1 MFQWKAK
8 ASNAVFLDEGVPGK
22 GRTFQCRFLEA
33 GLVKYSF
40 GVCLLTKETINKF
53 INDFV
58 GCPVIIDHK
67 DVTKESAKDDR
78 VGVISEVWFDEYEGW
93 FYCKGIIF
101 DDEAIELINNGYNV
115 SCQYEITEYAENKTN
130 ALHNGNPYD
139 KVILNGK
146 PEHLAIVKNPRYE
159 NAMIAVNALEIDME
173 AQNGWITKKT
183 GAYTI
188 DEDGKEHAVVQH
200 IWIEESIQPTEWRK
214 WNTKTLYDFKEGD
227 ETKFEFDRTRSK
239 ISEENINMIK
249 GTLKDITKAYK
260 FNTIAAIN
268 VMGLEE
274 GCLGLC
280 ASRSNT
286 STVTLNPQMFSGKY
300 TQKDYDESVKAGF
313 HPKGTGDMIKSV
325 LVHEIGHSLTVH
337 NKNNEEFW
345 GEISGIR
352 SEYMKNITPKDISNP
367 DFISNYAR
375 VNIKEFV
382 AEGFCQGVLSKKQG
396 KYTKKI
402 METIEKYYGTQT
414 QLKLA
419 INASKKEKEE
429 EENIWIEE
437 FGGGYPINE
446 EAYKKFKKEQ
456 EPPKSKVKNNIIEA
470 INEIKETDMF
480 RNLFKKE
487 KKQMEKSELK
497 ELFMECLEDLT
508 ARNEAVDKRKLIDEI
523 GGILKDK
530 VDDEIIRTII
540 KKAEELSYNP
550 SEKSKADNEKEE
562 IEEEEKEE
570 KKEVKNKCGKNEEK
584 EEDAENKCGKNED
597 KKDDEEDKK
606 EAKNA
611 MEEQKN
617 KFYAGNN
624 QSSSSTYLSKSK
636 AIELGDRLF

>member
-1 MFQWKAK
+1 MFKWKAK

-40 GVCLLTKETINKF
+40 GVCLLTQETINKF
-53 INDFV
+53 IYDFV

-78 VGVISEVWFDEYEGW
+78 VGVISEVWFNEYEGM

-101 DDEAIELINNGYNV
+101 DDEAIELINSGYNV

-159 NAMIAVNALEIDME
+159 NAMIAVNAIEV
-173 AQNGWITKKT
+173 AQNEDRWITIHPNGEDSKGKHLLLKDGESPKEAIERTYGKKEEKET
-183 GAYTI
+183 
-188 DEDGKEHAVVQH
+188 GKEELREHSKLRTMDK
-200 IWIEESIQPTEWRK
+200 EELIKTYLIDKDSIDPEDD
-214 WNTKTLYDFKEGD
+214 L
-227 ETKFEFDRTRSK
+227 KF
-239 ISEENINMIK
+239 
-249 GTLKDITKAYK
+249 YK
-260 FNTIAAIN
+260 QF
-268 VMGLEE
+268 
-274 GCLGLC
+274 
-280 ASRSNT
+280 SRSN
-286 STVTLNPQMFSGKY
+286 LL
-300 TQKDYDESVKAGF
+300 DR
-313 HPKGTGDMIKSV
+313 I
-325 LVHEIGHSLTVH
+325 
-337 NKNNEEFW
+337 
-345 GEISGIR
+345 
-352 SEYMKNITPKDISNP
+352 
-367 DFISNYAR
+367 YA
-375 VNIKEFV
+375 
-382 AEGFCQGVLSKKQG
+382 
-396 KYTKKI
+396 
-402 METIEKYYGTQT
+402 
-414 QLKLA
+414 
-419 INASKKEKEE
+419 KKEEKETSKEE
-429 EENIWIEE
+429 
-437 FGGGYPINE
+437 
-446 EAYKKFKKEQ
+446 KQDKKEQ
-456 EPPKSKVKNNIIEA
+456 SKDFKNAKKVNLKDWEKELLREGNTYTFAELLARHYPKEAKKLGLIKDKEMDYVNTYKRYIEYDKDNDDYVVRYDNGDKAFFDTNFKLKGYKAYNEVIIEA

-550 SEKSKADNEKEE
+550 SEKDKADNEQEE

-570 KKEVKNKCGKNEEK
+570 KKEEVKNKCGKNE

-636 AIELGDRLF
+636 AIELGDQLF